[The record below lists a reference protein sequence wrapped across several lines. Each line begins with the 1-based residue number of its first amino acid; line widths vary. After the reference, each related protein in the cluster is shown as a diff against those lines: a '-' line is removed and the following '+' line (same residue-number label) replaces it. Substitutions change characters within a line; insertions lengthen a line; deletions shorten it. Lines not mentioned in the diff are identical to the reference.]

1 MSWSAM
7 SEGDAATDGVGWA
20 GLGWRRR
27 GLVWAG
33 RRRTA
38 LARAGLGR
46 RWVREMSAMGEREE

>member
-1 MSWSAM
+1 M

-20 GLGWRRR
+20 GLGRRRR

-33 RRRTA
+33 RRRMA

-46 RWVREMSAMGEREE
+46 RWLREMSAMGEREE